1 MNRNKALELLHTH
14 ISSESMRKHCFASE
28 VVMQAIAKHLGENVE
43 IWGIAG
49 LMHDIDVEITKADP
63 FTHGTLSEHLISE
76 LNLPQEALDAILMHN
91 EMAAPRPRKTKF
103 EHALA
108 AGETITGLIM
118 ATTMVYPDKKI
129 SSVKA
134 KSIVKRMKEK
144 NFAATVKRENIME
157 CELIGIPIDVFAEL
171 SLNAM
176 IPIAD
181 ELGL

>member
-14 ISSESMRKHCFASE
+14 ISSESMRKHCLASE
-28 VVMQAIAKHLGENVE
+28 AVMWAIAKHFGEDVE

-129 SSVKA
+129 SSVKP

-144 NFAATVKRENIME
+144 NFAATVKREILWN
-157 CELIGIPIDVFAEL
+157 V
-171 SLNAM
+171 N
-176 IPIAD
+176 
-181 ELGL
+181 